1 MKTEEHIQQHNNSL
15 SQASVLSDFN
25 SILVIALGKSSLD
38 HHAVLLHMF
47 GWPCIQFSMRCFSM
61 E

>member
-15 SQASVLSDFN
+15 SSVLSDFN

-38 HHAVLLHMF
+38 HHAVLLHMH
-47 GWPCIQFSMRCFSM
+47 GWPCIQFSVKGFST